1 MGFSSDHLCKDI
13 FVWAFQ
19 VLAAVKNPP
28 ANARVSGD
36 SGSIPGS
43 GRSPGGGNGNPLQY
57 SCLENSTDRG
67 AWQGYSPWGLKRV
80 RHDWAHSMHAHTF
93 LFISPKST
101 LTEKF
106 QCIWTFDTKETILSL
121 PFASHPHVL
130 LHGLHIVGV
139 HHSTASKPFPYLQL
153 RTILCQATE
162 GVVIWLIGF
171 LPDYARLSP
180 PGSAS
185 SPVSSPQRW
194 ARAPSPWNPPHFP
207 PSLLIFFSPLPSSVR
222 TK

>member
-1 MGFSSDHLCKDI
+1 MGFPG
-13 FVWAFQ
+13 V
-19 VLAAVKNPP
+19 
-28 ANARVSGD
+28 
-36 SGSIPGS
+36 GS
-43 GRSPGGGNGNPLQY
+43 GKESVCQCKSLRRLWFNPWVRKIPWRRKWQSTPVFLPGKFHGQRSLAGLQ
-57 SCLENSTDRG
+57 SMGS
-67 AWQGYSPWGLKRV
+67 QRV

-121 PFASHPHVL
+121 PFASRPHVL

-185 SPVSSPQRW
+185 SPVSGPQRW